1 VPAVAA
7 LNIALDYIRRGWNPT
22 PVGYR
27 AKKPSAGNSWQLRI
41 IDATN
46 AAQYFNGRAK
56 MNVGVVLGP
65 SSHGLTDVDLD
76 CDEARA
82 VAPYILPRT
91 GAIFGRASSRAAHRL
106 YYTDLSVNADQAVL
120 VFNDPTT
127 RGRILELRIGG
138 ASGAQTVFP
147 GSTHESGEPITWEE
161 SGDPASVNN
170 DELFCLVHDVAAYAL
185 IARHW
190 PKQAGSRHDCA
201 LMLGGF
207 LARADKDPKEIKLAA
222 EAIARA
228 AGDKEWRNRLE
239 AAEAAAKAF
248 HAGKHAHGLTSMRKQ
263 FGDAVADQVAEW
275 LGYDG
280 SGERQEES
288 PTPEQ
293 TPEPT
298 PKQLPPLPFI
308 NMSNWDNEPVPE
320 QEWAVPDR
328 IPLEQTALFSGEG
341 GYGKSTI
348 LEHLCAAHALG
359 RDWLGSLP
367 EPGPAIFLE
376 AEDGEKPIHRRLAAI
391 ARLYRVTFQDMIK
404 GGLHLVSLFGDDTVL
419 AGVSRSGKI
428 EPTSR
433 YTQLLQVAGDIKPKM
448 IGIASSANVFAGSE
462 NDRTQTQ
469 QFVNLLNRVAMVAHG
484 SIVLF
489 SHPSLTGI
497 STDSGLSGTTQW
509 HNAVRAR
516 FYIKSVK
523 VEAGEQPDDD
533 LRELIFKKNQ
543 YGRKSAAIVLR
554 YRDGLFL
561 PERSMSGL
569 DKVAHD
575 TRADETFLGLLKRF
589 TAEGRNASH
598 NESAKTYAPTAFAAE
613 TEAKKLQLRKVDLEA
628 AMRRL
633 FEAKKIRVETYGR
646 PAQPHSRIIIA

>member
-1 VPAVAA
+1 MTTV
-7 LNIALDYIRRGWNPT
+7 LDIALDYIGRGWNPV
-22 PVGYR
+22 PVNYR
-27 AKKPSAGNSWQLRI
+27 AKKPSAGNGWQLRI

-46 AAQYFNGRAK
+46 AAHYFNGGP

-82 VAPYILPRT
+82 IAPYILPRT

-106 YYTDLSVNADQAVL
+106 YYTDLSVNADKAVL
-120 VFNDPTT
+120 VFKDPTT
-127 RGRILELRIGG
+127 GGNVLELRIGG
-138 ASGAQTVFP
+138 DSGAQTVFP
-147 GSTHESGEPITWEE
+147 GSIHEEGEAIAWEE
-161 SGDPASVNN
+161 RGEPASVDGN
-170 DELFCLVHDVAAYAL
+170 DLTRRVRDLAAYSL
-185 IARHW
+185 IARSW
-190 PKQAGSRHDCA
+190 PAPGLKARHGAA
-201 LMLGGF
+201 LIVGGF
-207 LARADKDPKEIKLAA
+207 LARAGKSAEEIKLAA
-222 EAIARA
+222 EAITRA
-228 AGDKEWRNRLE
+228 ANDTEWRNRRE
-239 AAEAAAKAF
+239 AAEDAATAY
-248 HAGKHAHGLTSMRKQ
+248 HAGKHAYGFTGLRKQ
-263 FGDAVADQVAEW
+263 FGKDVADQIAEW
-275 LGYDG
+275 LGYEHF
-280 SGERQEES
+280 GEPQDES
-288 PTPEQ
+288 PTS
-293 TPEPT
+293 EPT
-298 PKQLPPLPFI
+298 PEKLPPLPFI
-308 NMSNWDNEPVPE
+308 NMSNWDNEPVPK

-328 IPLEQTALFSGEG
+328 IPLEQTALFTGEG

-376 AEDGEKPIHRRLAAI
+376 AEDGEKPIHRRLASI
-391 ARLYRVTFQDMIK
+391 GNLYSVTFQEMIE

-419 AGVSRSGKI
+419 AGASRSGKI

-433 YTQLLQVAGDIKPKM
+433 YTQLLQAAGDIKPKM

-469 QFVNLLNRVAMVAHG
+469 QFVNLLNRVAMIAHG
-484 SIVLF
+484 SVVLV

-497 STDSGLSGTTQW
+497 NTDSGLSGTTQW

-516 FYIKSVK
+516 FYIKSINP
-523 VEAGEQPDDD
+523 EPGEQPDDD

-561 PERSMSGL
+561 PESSISGL
-569 DKVAHD
+569 DKLA
-575 TRADETFLGLLKRF
+575 REAKAEQAFLDLLKRF
-589 TAEGRNASH
+589 ASEGRNVSH
-598 NESAKTYAPTAFAAE
+598 YPTSKTYAPTAFAKE
-613 TEAKKLQLRKVDLEA
+613 TEAKKYQLRKTDCED

-633 FEAKKIRVETYGR
+633 FEAKKIYVENYGR
-646 PAQPHSRIIIA
+646 PSRPYTRITIMEPIP